1 MDNPTG
7 SHKSDKTGSMIDEEG
22 STTSEENVA
31 LLHSLDARRETY
43 IRRANELRTLINQ
56 QHNVLLE
63 DINRR
68 YIQEIVNNTT
78 IAREEITTRASLLM
92 VMRQHWNQAVYWHLG
107 QDYAADL
114 LGRQERVRAVEQ
126 SLMAVETT
134 AVELDSRTR
143 VSAPGGQLNAE
154 SVMQRIHFDIPEE
167 FLDMDQQELF
177 RQQEQGRELF
187 QQQQQE
193 ELRLTEQRLLEQ
205 QEQLFQQ
212 HQYLSQQQQ
221 HPSGQQQQQSSR
233 QQQQQQQRTLLQ
245 RGLDSEGRELFPG
258 SSAGPLV
265 AYFSPPSARRPDPTA
280 GDRGPIAEEQEQS
293 IGEQEHGTSE
303 QEHGTGGQEYGGTGG
318 QGPYYRRARS
328 ESE

>member
-1 MDNPTG
+1 
-7 SHKSDKTGSMIDEEG
+7 
-22 STTSEENVA
+22 
-31 LLHSLDARRETY
+31 
-43 IRRANELRTLINQ
+43 
-56 QHNVLLE
+56 
-63 DINRR
+63 
-68 YIQEIVNNTT
+68 
-78 IAREEITTRASLLM
+78 
-92 VMRQHWNQAVYWHLG
+92 
-107 QDYAADL
+107 
-114 LGRQERVRAVEQ
+114 
-126 SLMAVETT
+126 MAVETT

-177 RQQEQGRELF
+177 

-212 HQYLSQQQQ
+212 YQYLSQQQQ

-233 QQQQQQQRTLLQ
+233 QQQQQRTLLQ
-245 RGLDSEGRELFPG
+245 RGLDSESRELFPG

-265 AYFSPPSARRPDPTA
+265 AYFSPPSVRRPDPTA
-280 GDRGPIAEEQEQS
+280 GDRGPIAEEQEHS

-303 QEHGTGGQEYGGTGG
+303 QEYGTGGQEYGGTGG